1 MLLMQ
6 QVWRL
11 QAALGEQS
19 EITKCTKQEYDD
31 IVNQFNS
38 QSINIR
44 IRVTLP
50 KALIY
55 IFIRMTRKIIP
66 SMRLHQQ
73 GIHQHLVELQVLC
86 S

>member
-6 QVWRL
+6 HVWRL

-31 IVNQFNS
+31 IVNRFNS

-50 KALIY
+50 KVLIVDSLDLNGS
-55 IFIRMTRKIIP
+55 FCVK
-66 SMRLHQQ
+66 
-73 GIHQHLVELQVLC
+73 GI
-86 S
+86 

>member
-19 EITKCTKQEYDD
+19 EITKCTKHEYDD

-50 KALIY
+50 KVLIVDSLDLNGS
-55 IFIRMTRKIIP
+55 ICVK
-66 SMRLHQQ
+66 
-73 GIHQHLVELQVLC
+73 GI
-86 S
+86 

>member
-11 QAALGEQS
+11 QATLGEQS

-38 QSINIR
+38 QSIIL
-44 IRVTLP
+44 TLESGLHCLRP
-50 KALIY
+50 LY
-55 IFIRMTRKIIP
+55 IF
-66 SMRLHQQ
+66 SQ
-73 GIHQHLVELQVLC
+73 G
-86 S
+86 

>member
-6 QVWRL
+6 HVWRL
-11 QAALGEQS
+11 QAALGEQY

-31 IVNQFNS
+31 IVNRFNS

-50 KALIY
+50 KVLIVDSLDLNGT
-55 IFIRMTRKIIP
+55 FCVK
-66 SMRLHQQ
+66 
-73 GIHQHLVELQVLC
+73 GI
-86 S
+86 